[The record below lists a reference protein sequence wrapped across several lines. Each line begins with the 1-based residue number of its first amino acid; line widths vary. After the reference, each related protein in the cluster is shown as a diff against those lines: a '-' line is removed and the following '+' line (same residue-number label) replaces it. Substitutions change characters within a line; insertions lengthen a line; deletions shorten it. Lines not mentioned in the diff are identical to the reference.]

1 MFGFVFWEDAQLLCA
16 EGRLAGPGGCRRTR
30 QEALKKLTQSVSL

>member
-1 MFGFVFWEDAQLLCA
+1 MFGLVLWEDAQLLCA

-30 QEALKKLTQSVSL
+30 QEALKTPTQPVSL